1 MFKYNEE
8 VDGTAGY
15 VVYFLTT
22 ISSVVGLLSHA
33 LGNHLV
39 HLRSGQGTGVVDLL
53 AHIDVLDVPADSEG
67 LLQRSH
73 LVLCLG

>member
-1 MFKYNEE
+1 METGE
-8 VDGTAGY
+8 VNGTAGF
-15 VVYFLTT
+15 VIYFLTT
-22 ISSVVGLLSHA
+22 IFCVGLLSHA
-33 LGNHLV
+33 FGNHLV